1 MKAAGTTGRAIG
13 AMKYAAC
20 LAAVLPMLTPSVAF
34 AQMRQQSQNDQ
45 TCSTQMDRWVD
56 LKFDSLRQG
65 LNSGTE
71 VKTVPIAGRRTLSFR
86 QPIGRVEVDRE
97 GVILVSAPSPS
108 SLRVTGLAQGD
119 AVVSVYGDDGALIE
133 ESRIAVVAAGASTR
147 NAAWFPPAGDKVVA
161 IDVQFAAVSDSTL
174 KALGFNFSKLSG
186 DLQGAVVSPSS
197 LTGFEFRPN
206 SRTTEIESGPGG
218 TTVKSELT
226 RGGLG
231 LETTSPIQGAF
242 NLFLSARNHGI
253 GAVLSALSS
262 NGLSEV
268 LAQPTLLVRSGEKA
282 TFLAGGE
289 IPIPVPQNSGA
300 GGNTI
305 TIDYKKFGVQLSV
318 MPRVVSPDQI
328 TLMIAPEVSELDYGI
343 GVQLQGFTVP
353 GLRRRCAET
362 TVELGTGQS
371 FVIAGLNFSNSSVT
385 REKVPFLGD
394 IPVLGAFFKRQQNQK
409 ERQQLIIVA
418 TPRLV
423 DPLKPEDVPPLPRAG
438 VDPSIGDMILGT
450 DGLDQAQAPFG
461 VVRR

>member
-1 MKAAGTTGRAIG
+1 
-13 AMKYAAC
+13 MKYAAC

-34 AQMRQQSQNDQ
+34 AQMQQAQSQNDQ

-56 LKFDSLRQG
+56 LKFASLRQR
-65 LNSGTE
+65 NQD
-71 VKTVPIAGRRTLSFR
+71 VPTIAIADWRILKFEQSVR
-86 QPIGRVEVDRE
+86 RVEIDRE
-97 GVILVSAPSPS
+97 GIVLVSAPTPS
-108 SLRVTGLAQGD
+108 SLKITGLSQGE
-119 AVVSVYGDDGALIE
+119 AVIKVYGDDGLVIE
-133 ESRIAVVAAGASTR
+133 AVRIAVLPAGASAQS
-147 NAAWFPPAGDKVVA
+147 AAWFPPAGDKVVA
-161 IDVQFAAVSDSTL
+161 IDVQFAAVSNSTL

-197 LTGFEFRPN
+197 LGAFAFTPN
-206 SRTTEIESGPGG
+206 SVSAAGRPIPGG
-218 TTVKSELT
+218 LS
-226 RGGLG
+226 
-231 LETTSPIQGAF
+231 LETTAPLQGAF
-242 NLFLSARNHGI
+242 NLFLSARNRGI

-289 IPIPVPQNSGA
+289 IPIPVPQNT
-300 GGNTI
+300 GGNGTI

-343 GVQLQGFTVP
+343 GVQLGGFTVP

-362 TVELGTGQS
+362 TVELGSGQS
-371 FVIAGLNFSNSSVT
+371 YVIAGLNFNNSTVT
-385 REKVPFLGD
+385 RDKVPLLGD

-409 ERQQLIIVA
+409 ERQELIIVA